1 MFKVGD
7 RIYVREDLEI
17 NKEDLP
23 EYLGA
28 VGVVTTV
35 REIGWSITDNIILG
49 ILLDGDTRPK
59 EWFAIRFGH
68 YHQEPDW
75 EV

>member
-1 MFKVGD
+1 MFEAGD

-28 VGVVTTV
+28 VGVVTTT
-35 REIGWSITDNIILG
+35 REIAWSSTDNIILG
-49 ILLDGDTRPK
+49 ILLDGDPRPK
-59 EWFAIRFGH
+59 EWFARRFGH
-68 YHQEPDW
+68 YRQEPDW